1 MAELTSLDGIIK
13 AAVIKANTKSDYS
26 DHYKIFSKLEVNN
39 NPINLYNYRFE
50 NPSSQKNGILK
61 SDSSYWTVDLDSITH
76 EEIKAFDFLV
86 LVVNSNTNIY
96 SYIPKIKSFTDN
108 GGCLFIEVEGEISDS
123 VKSILPVAPGQLTS
137 GTATSL
143 TYNLVND
150 SDYSDL
156 NLFDKNQSWDIN
168 SGEFD
173 SGYGIY
179 GKINQSVTAFSAAY
193 SNYKC
198 AETNIGPIVVQFKT
212 NVNDSGSVSCGNII
226 LNTVSINKKAGADYL
241 PGTDTSA
248 SDTSSRILTLTS
260 DAEGPLKYFYNSIL
274 VGIISKYYTTSN
286 SSNSFSTNILTPVLF
301 HATAWNTSWTINGPT
316 TEDNYSYNDIL
327 IKNQYMDEYS
337 EYGFVK
343 EQNND
348 IYRKLNDKTVEQ
360 IFIEDFSSS
369 VPSSYGQFYN
379 TNDSITYYIEFT
391 NSSIVPK
398 NGTYLENSISTGIT
412 TPYKTYALDSNAQK
426 QTIYAKTTTISRPL
440 NVPANFGTFYIK
452 DRFRDVKNIRLN
464 QPNIVNDNPY
474 FYSYDFKTS
483 WRKVVSTESSLSFDM
498 SFDINFTLQ
507 VPVTI
512 QIWEKKW
519 EQVGTMPL
527 EDPSPIDRQ
536 LKFEDGEYSE
546 LSVTSSVPLNKIG
559 KKITNKYFCREDFID
574 YTSSHNPN
582 AADKTFNHYP
592 YTGDIDLGNTA
603 KQYSVGPRS
612 GDVNTGEY
620 VHYIQWT
627 LKQDGYNVSTDGV
640 LGPQTGSALTSFQ
653 SKYGLATVDQQVDS
667 ETKSAM
673 AYFWATKKQKNQ
685 LTSAKSAIR
694 TFYNNQNKKTIGD
707 KVIAYID
714 AAIDSADPISVT
726 KTGSIKRISYTG
738 SVKTPSTIKSNIFIA
753 LPAQVYGRTQNDEVY
768 NIKIKTGVCGV
779 VIENI
784 KFYQTETNES
794 NLSRFPAQGGL
805 DRLSGNTIDIPANTE
820 REISI
825 AFSSNAYKI
834 LCLTVTGKKL
844 PSNYGTGQGIFIDY
858 ITVNYLPDPGE
869 PQPKYDWR
877 TYESG
882 SIDVTAYIDVKAEK
896 IVKDLTVSNTPKLET
911 ITSANFTALP
921 MIVKD
926 FYYFD
931 SNNNVN
937 KFTYS
942 SGSSNKIE
950 VGTSLSIN
958 SVYDLTIENGVT
970 DQWGTLKVNLA
981 EASVVPSAVVS
992 VTNKKVGPNGG
1003 TKTIDNQYI
1012 NYIDLDIK
1020 DPNKDING
1028 TTQITLGYD
1037 VNVTSLSSEVSYGGQ
1052 TVVPEHRHLYVSF
1065 LTKDQPKIEKVSAV
1079 NKNKID
1085 YLSGIVCLCDD
1096 KGNPVGKPNFAIS
1109 SDNNDTVSV
1118 NITNIYLESTLNT
1131 TTDGLVYGFFDLSAR
1146 QFLGK
1151 NISYSEYLERNGENN
1166 IYIAVMATDYD
1177 GNILSDDIDFR
1188 GFSTIPVSTA
1198 RVPNKVICPVYN
1210 VKFKNKASI
1219 EVFKPQN
1226 FLDKK
1231 SPWYVGLSSGS
1242 FVRSISINT
1251 NNIYNENISW
1261 IKKYS
1266 TSSSPNAAVNA
1277 FYDTTQYTSSGW
1289 SNILG
1294 RPYYDIHE
1302 EKPILIDSKTI
1313 RLRQTPFAVVHE
1325 PSNDLRYF
1333 GSPIKPFVFVYVRE
1347 SISESWSL
1355 IQYSDILS
1363 FDSNTGIIQFKN
1375 PIVPTNYNLIKV
1387 NYSVYSSY
1395 RPIKV
1400 IGSKDL
1406 NLNPYLEKQMVKF
1419 NKPMFFYLEPN
1430 KVEIV
1435 GQFEKQKAYEE
1446 IVENENVLN
1455 YTEDA
1460 TMFDP
1465 SHPKYNPL
1473 AVLLC
1478 TIYIVDNDVMES
1490 FGLNDLRL
1498 KGGGI
1503 NYNKDSIEVFRD
1515 MPRARSFWDMS
1526 GPDGYAYTNGGYVVI
1541 QLPSALKQYL
1551 GNDKIKEV
1559 ISSALTAGV
1568 VYEIQD
1574 YDGNSWEDA

>member
-1 MAELTSLDGIIK
+1 
-13 AAVIKANTKSDYS
+13 
-26 DHYKIFSKLEVNN
+26 
-39 NPINLYNYRFE
+39 
-50 NPSSQKNGILK
+50 
-61 SDSSYWTVDLDSITH
+61 
-76 EEIKAFDFLV
+76 
-86 LVVNSNTNIY
+86 
-96 SYIPKIKSFTDN
+96 
-108 GGCLFIEVEGEISDS
+108 
-123 VKSILPVAPGQLTS
+123 
-137 GTATSL
+137 
-143 TYNLVND
+143 
-150 SDYSDL
+150 
-156 NLFDKNQSWDIN
+156 
-168 SGEFD
+168 
-173 SGYGIY
+173 
-179 GKINQSVTAFSAAY
+179 
-193 SNYKC
+193 
-198 AETNIGPIVVQFKT
+198 
-212 NVNDSGSVSCGNII
+212 
-226 LNTVSINKKAGADYL
+226 
-241 PGTDTSA
+241 
-248 SDTSSRILTLTS
+248 
-260 DAEGPLKYFYNSIL
+260 
-274 VGIISKYYTTSN
+274 
-286 SSNSFSTNILTPVLF
+286 
-301 HATAWNTSWTINGPT
+301 
-316 TEDNYSYNDIL
+316 
-327 IKNQYMDEYS
+327 
-337 EYGFVK
+337 
-343 EQNND
+343 
-348 IYRKLNDKTVEQ
+348 
-360 IFIEDFSSS
+360 
-369 VPSSYGQFYN
+369 
-379 TNDSITYYIEFT
+379 
-391 NSSIVPK
+391 
-398 NGTYLENSISTGIT
+398 
-412 TPYKTYALDSNAQK
+412 
-426 QTIYAKTTTISRPL
+426 
-440 NVPANFGTFYIK
+440 
-452 DRFRDVKNIRLN
+452 
-464 QPNIVNDNPY
+464 
-474 FYSYDFKTS
+474 
-483 WRKVVSTESSLSFDM
+483 
-498 SFDINFTLQ
+498 
-507 VPVTI
+507 
-512 QIWEKKW
+512 
-519 EQVGTMPL
+519 
-527 EDPSPIDRQ
+527 
-536 LKFEDGEYSE
+536 
-546 LSVTSSVPLNKIG
+546 
-559 KKITNKYFCREDFID
+559 
-574 YTSSHNPN
+574 
-582 AADKTFNHYP
+582 
-592 YTGDIDLGNTA
+592 
-603 KQYSVGPRS
+603 
-612 GDVNTGEY
+612 
-620 VHYIQWT
+620 
-627 LKQDGYNVSTDGV
+627 
-640 LGPQTGSALTSFQ
+640 
-653 SKYGLATVDQQVDS
+653 
-667 ETKSAM
+667 
-673 AYFWATKKQKNQ
+673 
-685 LTSAKSAIR
+685 
-694 TFYNNQNKKTIGD
+694 
-707 KVIAYID
+707 
-714 AAIDSADPISVT
+714 
-726 KTGSIKRISYTG
+726 
-738 SVKTPSTIKSNIFIA
+738 
-753 LPAQVYGRTQNDEVY
+753 
-768 NIKIKTGVCGV
+768 
-779 VIENI
+779 
-784 KFYQTETNES
+784 
-794 NLSRFPAQGGL
+794 
-805 DRLSGNTIDIPANTE
+805 
-820 REISI
+820 
-825 AFSSNAYKI
+825 
-834 LCLTVTGKKL
+834 
-844 PSNYGTGQGIFIDY
+844 
-858 ITVNYLPDPGE
+858 
-869 PQPKYDWR
+869 
-877 TYESG
+877 
-882 SIDVTAYIDVKAEK
+882 
-896 IVKDLTVSNTPKLET
+896 
-911 ITSANFTALP
+911 
-921 MIVKD
+921 
-926 FYYFD
+926 
-931 SNNNVN
+931 
-937 KFTYS
+937 
-942 SGSSNKIE
+942 
-950 VGTSLSIN
+950 
-958 SVYDLTIENGVT
+958 
-970 DQWGTLKVNLA
+970 
-981 EASVVPSAVVS
+981 
-992 VTNKKVGPNGG
+992 
-1003 TKTIDNQYI
+1003 
-1012 NYIDLDIK
+1012 
-1020 DPNKDING
+1020 
-1028 TTQITLGYD
+1028 
-1037 VNVTSLSSEVSYGGQ
+1037 
-1052 TVVPEHRHLYVSF
+1052 

-1096 KGNPVGKPNFAIS
+1096 RGNPVGKPNFAIS

-1242 FVRSISINT
+1242 FVRSISINI

-1266 TSSSPNAAVNA
+1266 TSSSPNVAVNA

-1333 GSPIKPFVFVYVRE
+1333 GSPIKPFVFAYVRE